1 MKWLAVA
8 PIILLAAAGP
18 NTPSL
23 TVERIAADIGAEGAG
38 PVVHRLWE
46 SGEFD
51 SVLDAISSG
60 DSKWIGLS
68 PSLAVGADAG
78 AAEGLGV
85 ALARALPINAAA
97 VLAVLDQTRP
107 VLSPAHVCGIPFIE
121 ESVKDVADYRRK
133 AEAAVEQIHG
143 ASLQDSKA
151 ACMAA
156 LQR

>member
-8 PIILLAAAGP
+8 PIILIAAAGP
-18 NTPSL
+18 DTLTL
-23 TVERIAADIGAEGAG
+23 TVEHIAADIAAEGAG

-51 SVLDAISSG
+51 SVLDKISSG
-60 DSKWIGLS
+60 DSKWIR
-68 PSLAVGADAG
+68 LAPDLAAGADAG

-85 ALARALPINAAA
+85 ALARALPSNAAA
-97 VLAVLDQTRP
+97 VLAVLDQARP
-107 VLSPAHVCGIPFIE
+107 ALSPAYVCGIPFIE
-121 ESVKDVADYRRK
+121 GSLKDVTDYRRK

-143 ASLQDSKA
+143 ASLHDSKQ
-151 ACMAA
+151 ACIAA